1 MKPIN
6 RQGREEILAAIA
18 AIGGVAVLLGGA
30 SSERE
35 ISLQSGGAVLKSLQ
49 KQGVDAVAVDGG
61 ADADSSGREAA
72 KQLQQLAPALAV
84 NMLHG
89 KGGEDGVVQGLLQT
103 LGIPC
108 TGSGVLASALAM
120 DKARSKLL
128 WRQLGLPTP
137 DSVVLDDSPQDDRS
151 EHSSGSPDWQALL
164 KQMGGAAVVKPV
176 QGGSSIGIA
185 IVKDSAALQQS
196 CGLARQEDRRVMI
209 ERYIDGEEFTVGV
222 LGGETLPAIQLSL
235 GREFYD
241 YEAKYEDE
249 ATRFICPPPLPA
261 AQAEELQ
268 RLVLA
273 AYHALGCRSLARVDV
288 MQDKQDGK
296 GKFYLLEVNTIP
308 GMTSHSLVPAAAK
321 QAGLSFDD
329 LVLLLLDEVL
339 KRQP

>member
-6 RQGREEILAAIA
+6 RQGREKILAAV
-18 AIGGVAVLLGGA
+18 GRVAVLLGGA

-35 ISLQSGGAVLKSLQ
+35 ISLQSGGAVVDSLQ

-61 ADADSSGREAA
+61 ADVASSGLEAVR
-72 KQLQQLAPALAV
+72 QLQQLAPTMAV

-137 DSVVLDDSPQDDRS
+137 DSVVLDDSS
-151 EHSSGSPDWQALL
+151 VGASPDWPALL
-164 KQMGGAAVVKPV
+164 RQMGGAAVVKPV
-176 QGGSSIGIA
+176 QGGSSIGIT
-185 IVKDSAALQQS
+185 IVKDAAALQKS
-196 CGLARQEDRRVMI
+196 YREARQQDCRVML

-222 LGGETLPAIQLSL
+222 LGGEALPAIQLSL

-241 YEAKYEDE
+241 YEAKYEDS
-249 ATRFICPPPLPA
+249 ATRFICPPPLPT
-261 AQAEELQ
+261 AQAEALQ
-268 RLVLA
+268 HLVLA

-288 MQDKQDGK
+288 MQDGK

-329 LVLLLLDEVL
+329 LVLLLLAEVL
-339 KRQP
+339 QRPQETT